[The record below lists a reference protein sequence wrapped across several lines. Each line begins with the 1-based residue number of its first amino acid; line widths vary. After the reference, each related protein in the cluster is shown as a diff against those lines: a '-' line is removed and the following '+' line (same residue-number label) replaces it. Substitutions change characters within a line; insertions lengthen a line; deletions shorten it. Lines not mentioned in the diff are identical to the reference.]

1 MIIKNRI
8 CKSFRLKALVAG
20 AALVAAA
27 NFPAKAV
34 VIDFEELLPLANANP
49 SINPGDNFT
58 LFDLSTPYDNQFGGN
73 YETPNSLP
81 ESFTIRAL
89 GDAGGAGPGP
99 GGPVNE
105 LFSVFG
111 SVEGG
116 GQFVGSGGNAVAM
129 FNDAKLGDGRSELTR
144 TDGGL
149 FDIFSIDLAPLVIGQ
164 GAVVEFVGT
173 KADNS
178 TVTKSFNVTSTF
190 SLQQQDFVPA
200 DDFVNLVSLVWTN
213 EAGAFHQ
220 FDNINVANAQD
231 QGGGNQGGGNQGGG
245 NNEVPE
251 PGVLSILAVGLLGL
265 GLLARRRQRTIL

>member
-1 MIIKNRI
+1 MLFKNRI
-8 CKSFRLKALVAG
+8 GERHSLKAVIAG
-20 AALVAAA
+20 TALVLSVAL
-27 NFPAKAV
+27 PAEAG
-34 VIDFEELLPLANANP
+34 VITFEELLPLANAEP
-49 SINPGDNFT
+49 SINAGDNFT
-58 LFDLSTPYDNQFGGN
+58 LFDLSTAPYDTAFGGRYRTFN
-73 YETPNSLP
+73 ELLP
-81 ESFTIRAL
+81 EAFTIRAL

-116 GQFVGSGGNAVAM
+116 GQFVGVGGNDVVV
-129 FNDAKLGDGRSELTR
+129 FNDAKNGDGRSELTR

-149 FDIFSIDLAPLVIGQ
+149 FDIFSIDLAPLVVGQ
-164 GAVVEFVGT
+164 GAVVEFVGP

-190 SLQQQDFVPA
+190 ELQAKDFEPA

-231 QGGGNQGGGNQGGG
+231 QGGGNQGGGN
-245 NNEVPE
+245 NEVPE
-251 PGVLSILAVGLLGL
+251 PGALSILAVGLLGL